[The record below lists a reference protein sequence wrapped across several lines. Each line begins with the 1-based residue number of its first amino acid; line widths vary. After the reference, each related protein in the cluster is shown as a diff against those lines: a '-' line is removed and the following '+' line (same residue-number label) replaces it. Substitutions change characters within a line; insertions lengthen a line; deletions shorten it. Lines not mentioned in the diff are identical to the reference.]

1 MRILLLGRTGQ
12 LGWELERT
20 LAPLGEMHALGP
32 EELNLTDLEALARR
46 IKEIHPQVIVNASA
60 YTAVDRAEA
69 QVDLAMLLN
78 SQAPA
83 VMAKSARELNAV
95 LIHYSTDYVFD
106 GEKDLAYTENDAT
119 NPINVY
125 GQSKLGGE
133 QAIVKA
139 GCAHLI
145 LRTSWVYSLRG
156 DSFVSKTLAW
166 ARQQETL
173 RIVSDQVGSPTWA
186 RMLAEITA
194 AVLAQSQ
201 PAPQPQDYFSIRSGI
216 YHLGGSGS
224 VSRLDFA
231 RAILRLDPCADEQKV
246 RNLEAASTADFP
258 TPARRPLRTSLE
270 CSRFEAAFGLRFP
283 NWEESLR
290 LAMSE
295 QPKNPGP

>member
-20 LAPLGEMHALGP
+20 LAPLGEVYALGP
-32 EELNLTDLEALARR
+32 EELNLTQLDALAQR
-46 IKEIHPQVIVNASA
+46 IHEMHPQIIVNASA
-60 YTAVDRAEA
+60 YTAVDRAET
-69 QVDLAMLLN
+69 QVDLAMQLN
-78 SQAPA
+78 AQAPA
-83 VMAKSARELNAV
+83 VMAKAARELNAT
-95 LIHYSTDYVFD
+95 LIHFSTDYVFD
-106 GEKDLAYTENDAT
+106 GEKDSAYTEDDST
-119 NPINVY
+119 NPLNVY
-125 GQSKLGGE
+125 GQSKLDGE
-133 QAIVKA
+133 QAIIKA
-139 GCAHLI
+139 GCAYVI

-194 AVLAQSQ
+194 AVLAQSKS
-201 PAPQPQDYFSIRSGI
+201 APQDYFATRSDV

-231 RAILRLDPCADEQKV
+231 RTILRLDSRANEQKV
-246 RNLEAASTADFP
+246 RNLEAASTTDFP
-258 TPARRPLRTSLE
+258 TPAKRPLRTSLD
-270 CSRFEAAFGLRFP
+270 CSRFESMFGLRLP

-295 QPKNPGP
+295 QPTNPGP